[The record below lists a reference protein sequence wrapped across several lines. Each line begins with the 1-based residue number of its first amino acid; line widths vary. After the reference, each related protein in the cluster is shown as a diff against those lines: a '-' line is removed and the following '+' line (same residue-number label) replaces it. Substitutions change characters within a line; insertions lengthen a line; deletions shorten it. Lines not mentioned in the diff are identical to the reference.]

1 MAKAGSRTGR
11 GDKKSPPKKN
21 EPKKEE
27 PKKQDD
33 ESIGDAF
40 SRATV
45 PRQMTDPGQRKAW
58 DLEDE
63 DGLGPY
69 IIELNLQHVDGLTGA
84 ANAFVELHDKVV
96 ADPDRSPVRIG
107 KTYYS
112 CNLKVTEWCKL
123 VMEDESNADKQAADT
138 AWKDPSKTAV
148 SAISPA
154 RYRCIFRIWPDFP
167 VKAQTDRSVTTV
179 KGDAALK
186 AFDAG
191 GAGIVWAV
199 IDSGVAADH
208 PHFGD
213 AEAARTGDPKAKSRH
228 LLLADEVVGLHRCFC
243 PLTTT
248 KNGVEVVRRLG
259 DPDIDPDPFPY
270 SVPGPGADEAA
281 LASGRA
287 ARQRAAEAR
296 QKALEGRPQ
305 LLKEHQE
312 AALSDG
318 FGHGTHVAG
327 IVAGGADV
335 RPESMEIQV
344 FERQFKIDEDG
355 NKASQSYGT
364 RQPDSKRLHGVAPHC
379 KLISLRVLNDKG
391 EGRASD
397 VMRALEY
404 IRERLNDD
412 PKVLRVHGVNLSVG
426 YEFDPEM
433 FACGQSPLCT
443 EVDRLVQAGVVVV
456 TAAGNTGFGTV
467 AAQQRASKV
476 GLSNTINDPGNA
488 ALAITVGST
497 HRDAPHTYGVS
508 YFSSKGPTGDGRLK
522 PDLVA
527 PGERITSCAAGDML
541 HKALGAAGAQ
551 AAEMKGKACYVD
563 DTGTSMAAPHVSG
576 AIAAFLSIRR
586 EFIGKPLEV
595 KRIFLDSATPMGRE
609 RYFEGHGLVDL
620 MRAIQ
625 SV

>member
-1 MAKAGSRTGR
+1 MATKSANSGTGSGSE
-11 GDKKSPPKKN
+11 KKRSRK
-21 EPKKEE
+21 
-27 PKKQDD
+27 KKQAYKP
-33 ESIGDAF
+33 IGDAF
-40 SRATV
+40 SRATF
-45 PRQMTDPGQRKAW
+45 PSQ
-58 DLEDE
+58 LEDPE
-63 DGLGPY
+63 QREEWGLPYNDDDLGPY
-69 IIELNLQHVDGLTGA
+69 VVELNLQHVDGLAGA
-84 ANAFVELHDKVV
+84 ANAFVQLYDKHVGD
-96 ADPDRSPVRIG
+96 AHRAPVRIT

-112 CNLKVTEWCKL
+112 CRVSVKEWRRL
-123 VMEDESNADKQAADT
+123 VIEDERNADQLAADT
-138 AWKDPSKTAV
+138 VWKTPSDTPN

-154 RYRCIFRIWPDFP
+154 RYRCIYRIWPDFP
-167 VKAQTDRSVTTV
+167 IKAHVDRSVITV

-191 GAGIVWAV
+191 GDGIVWAI
-199 IDSGVAADH
+199 IDSGVNADH

-213 AEAARTGDPKAKSRH
+213 AVAARAGDPKAKSQH
-228 LLLADEVVGLHRCFC
+228 LLFADGVVGLHRCFC
-243 PLTTT
+243 EVTTQQ
-248 KNGVEVVRRLG
+248 NGVEVVSRLG

-270 SVPGPGADEAA
+270 PIPGPNADAQTRAQA
-281 LASGRA
+281 L
-287 ARQRAAEAR
+287 EAR
-296 QKALEGRPQ
+296 QKATEDRAKALELRPK
-305 LLKEHQE
+305 LLSDHRD
-312 AALSDG
+312 AALTDEY
-318 FGHGTHVAG
+318 GHGTHVAG
-327 IVAGGADV
+327 IVAGGGDV
-335 RPESMEIQV
+335 RPENVTVRV
-344 FERQFKIDEDG
+344 FERQFKSDAEGI
-355 NKASQSYGT
+355 KASQSYGV
-364 RQPDSKRLHGVAPHC
+364 RDCDPRRLRGVAPHC
-379 KLISLRVLNDKG
+379 KLISLRVLDNKG

-412 PKVLRVHGVNLSVG
+412 PKLMRVHGVNLSVG

-433 FACGQSPLCT
+433 FACGQSPLCA
-443 EVDRLVQAGVVVV
+443 EVNRLVQAGVVVV
-456 TAAGNTGFGTV
+456 TAAGNTGYGTV

-527 PGERITSCAAGDML
+527 PGERITSCAAGQML
-541 HKALGAAGAQ
+541 ANAVIEVDGQTGSANKD
-551 AAEMKGKACYVD
+551 ACYVD

-586 EFIGKPLEV
+586 EFIGNPLEV
-595 KRIFLDSATPMGRE
+595 KRIFLESATPMGRE
-609 RYFEGHGLVDL
+609 RYFEGHGLIDL